1 MIKYYRVSDV
11 RYEHGKL
18 WISIEQFYLLKE
30 GWIRCNEYREDP
42 NDSYYVLDSTGTP
55 GTRADYCVAREEFK
69 DEEMV
74 ESLEK
79 AKENALEILYIAYKN
94 ESERLL
100 KAFEVAKDSIN
111 KIKEG
116 GE

>member
-1 MIKYYRVSDV
+1 MIKYYRVSGI
-11 RYEHGKL
+11 RYEYGKL
-18 WISIEQFYLLKE
+18 WMNIGQFYLLKE
-30 GWIRCNEYREDP
+30 GWIRCQDYRDDP
-42 NDSYYVLDSTGTP
+42 KDLYYVIDSDGTP
-55 GTRADYCVAREEFK
+55 GTRADYCEAREKFK

-79 AKENALEILYIAYKN
+79 AKEKALEMLYNAYKN

-100 KAFEVAKDSIN
+100 KAFEFTKDLIS